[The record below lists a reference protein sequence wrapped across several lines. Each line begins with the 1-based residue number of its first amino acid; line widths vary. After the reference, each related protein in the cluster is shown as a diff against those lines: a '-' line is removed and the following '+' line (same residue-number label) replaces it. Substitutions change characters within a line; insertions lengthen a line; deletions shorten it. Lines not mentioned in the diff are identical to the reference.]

1 MADCRLV
8 ATYASIDQRLKTRE
22 SRVVFYCVFAFLPF
36 FPRATT
42 PEQRI
47 LMSNFSAD
55 SMPAEDAGQVRVI
68 LKQRRAQPFFGRHP
82 WVFESAIDAVETP
95 DGEEPKAGT
104 CVELWSAN
112 QEFIAH
118 GLWNPSSTIRLRL
131 YSWDRGLLVGE
142 ELLTQRIVEA
152 VDMRRSRF
160 QLDNPHTGCRLVFS
174 EGDEL
179 SGLTVDAYGRFL
191 LVQFTSLA
199 LYQFKDQ
206 IVNALQMACQP
217 EGIWLRTEK
226 GMREAE
232 GLEAVDGLIV
242 GNEPPRPLF
251 IEEHGIRYGVDVQQ
265 GQKTGCYLDQ
275 RDNRLAASR
284 YMNGSRLLDAF
295 CFSGGFGIM
304 AAKQGG
310 AASVVG
316 IDSSASALQLAAAN
330 AELNGVA
337 ELCEYRCSDVRSE
350 MERMAEQGT
359 RFQAVILDP
368 PRMART
374 RGGLSRAI
382 KGYQRL
388 NLLALDILEPGG
400 ILVTCSCSG
409 LVSRAEFRDMIGDV
423 ARAAKRRIQILEQH
437 GQPADHPVSAT
448 CPETEYLKMLICR
461 VL

>member
-1 MADCRLV
+1 MSEIAADQPP
-8 ATYASIDQRLKTRE
+8 SE
-22 SRVVFYCVFAFLPF
+22 
-36 FPRATT
+36 
-42 PEQRI
+42 
-47 LMSNFSAD
+47 D
-55 SMPAEDAGQVRVI
+55 SGQVRAI
-68 LKQRRAQPFFGRHP
+68 LKPRRAQPFFGRHP
-82 WVFESAIDAVETP
+82 WVFESAIDAVESP
-95 DGEEPKAGT
+95 EGDEPKAGA

-118 GLWNPSSTIRLRL
+118 GLWNPNSTIRLRL
-131 YSWDRGLLVGE
+131 YSWDKHLPVGD
-142 ELLTQRIVEA
+142 ELLTRRIDEA
-152 VDMRRSRF
+152 VRLRRAQF
-160 QLDNPHTGCRLVFS
+160 QLDHPHAGCRLIFS

-179 SGLTVDAYGRFL
+179 SGLTVDVYGRFL

-199 LYQFKDQ
+199 LYQYKPQ
-206 IVNALQMACQP
+206 IVNALQAACQP

-232 GLEAVDGLIV
+232 GLEAVDGLIA
-242 GNEPPRPLF
+242 GSAPPRPLF

-284 YMNGSRLLDAF
+284 YMNGRHLLDAF

-316 IDSSASALQLAAAN
+316 IDSSASALELAAAN
-330 AELNGVA
+330 AQLNGVA
-337 ELCEYRCSDVRSE
+337 ERCQYRCSDVRAE
-350 MERMAEQGT
+350 LERMAEQGT
-359 RFQAVILDP
+359 RFQAIILDP

-374 RGGLSRAI
+374 RGGVSRAI

-388 NLLALDILEPGG
+388 NQLALDVLEPEG

-409 LVSRAEFRDMIGDV
+409 LVSRAEFRDMIGDA
-423 ARAAKRRIQILEQH
+423 ARASKRRIQILEQH